1 MKRRFLRREHG
12 AATVE
17 FAIVAILL
25 LTLVFAIIEFGIL
38 MFDHHV
44 LTNASREGARAG
56 VVLRIPR
63 LPDVIP
69 SPSIGNEGI
78 KDIVLRY
85 ASEHM
90 VTFGSSGRLD
100 FDDIEVFPAEVDR
113 VGPTLFGTALE
124 VKVEYQFDFLFL
136 STVGLGPITLE
147 AETIM
152 RME

>member
-25 LTLVFAIIEFGIL
+25 LTLVFGIIEFGIL
-38 MFDHHV
+38 MFDKHV

-56 VVLRIPR
+56 VVMRIPR

-69 SPSIGNEGI
+69 SPSVGNEGI

-90 VTFGSSGRLD
+90 VTFGPSGRLD
-100 FDDIEVFPAEVDR
+100 FDDIVVLPAEVDR
-113 VGPTLFGTALE
+113 VGPSLFGTALE

-136 STVGLGPITLE
+136 STLGLGPITLK
-147 AETIM
+147 AKTIM